1 MHNDFVR
8 ALGYRA
14 LDSRLKRISDRM
26 SHDIRKLY
34 KELQI
39 DIEPNWYLIFLL
51 LRDHE
56 KLSIAQIAEKLGY
69 AHPTM
74 VIMVKKMSS
83 KGYVFAQTDSND
95 KRKQLIQLTEKSRK
109 MLPQLEKLLLS
120 CDHAILQILDNE
132 TGILNYLDGI
142 EARLQSNSFYNRF
155 HDEYFKN

>member
-1 MHNDFVR
+1 
-8 ALGYRA
+8 
-14 LDSRLKRISDRM
+14 M

-51 LRDHE
+51 LHDHG

-83 KGYVFAQTDSND
+83 KGYVSAQTDSED
-95 KRKQLIQLTEKSRK
+95 KRKQLIQLTEKSLD

-120 CDHAILQILDNE
+120 CDHAILQILNHE
-132 TGILNYLDGI
+132 TGILDYLDGI
-142 EARLQSNSFYNRF
+142 ETRLKSNSFYNRF